1 VRLTTLLL
9 MANLP
14 GVLAAGEPYVSTGFL
29 KLPATVEVGAM
40 SSVAIDAE
48 DRIYVLH
55 RGDPPL
61 LAFDRDEKFLHGWGT
76 GLFKVPHGLRVDKD
90 GNVWTTDNGN
100 HVLRQFSR
108 DGRLLRTLGTEGV
121 AGAGETMFRSPDDL
135 VFNSKGEIYVADAGN
150 KRIVHLA
157 ADGRYLGEWGGKGN
171 APGSF
176 ATAHGIG
183 IDGDDRV
190 YVADR
195 GNDRVQIF
203 DPAGKFVA
211 ARTNCGNPFGLL
223 VVGDDLIVSDG
234 DAHELF
240 VLDREGDVTA
250 RWGTPETLLLPHLMA
265 VNGKGTLY
273 VTEVDGK
280 RVQKFRKP

>member
-1 VRLTTLLL
+1 MRSTFLVWCVVG
-9 MANLP
+9 P
-14 GVLAAGEPYVSTGFL
+14 SFAAAADPYVSDGFL
-29 KLPATVEVGAM
+29 KLPETVDIGAM
-40 SSVAIDAE
+40 SSVAVDSE

-61 LAFDRDEKFLHGWGT
+61 LAFGADEKFVHGWGS
-76 GLFKVPHGLRVDKD
+76 GLFKVPHGLRVDAE
-90 GNVWTTDNGN
+90 GHIWTTDNGN

-108 DGRLLRTLGTEGV
+108 DGKLLRTLGQEGKP
-121 AGAGETMFRSPDDL
+121 GAGKSQFRSPDDL

-157 ADGRYLGEWGGKGN
+157 ADGSYLGEWGGKGKQ
-171 APGSF
+171 PGQF

-183 IDGDDRV
+183 IDAKDRI

-211 ARTNCGNPFGLL
+211 AWSGFGNPFGVLPI
-223 VVGDDLIVSDG
+223 GGELIVSDG
-234 DAHELF
+234 DAHRLF
-240 VLDREGDVTA
+240 VLDAEGKVTG
-250 RWGTPETLLLPHLMA
+250 RWGNPETLLLPHLMA

-273 VTEVDGK
+273 VTEVTGN